1 MYRPLGTSSRRFSL
15 DTNDFRMLV
24 IIHIMNNQHASATDH
39 KKERN
44 PAEFPL
50 LGVLSLGPA
59 HGYDLCT
66 ELRQRLGE
74 IWILHTSHIYA
85 LLAGLE
91 KDGFV
96 SHERIDQ
103 ENRPAKKVF
112 RITAEGRILFRTW
125 MTSPVTNVR
134 DIRMEFF
141 AKLYFARLESQE
153 VAAKLIDDQ
162 LKVCRDNAKR
172 QMARKEASN
181 VEAERAVL
189 DYRLAMLK
197 TTVAC
202 LRKTRAALMVKPRDR
217 KHELAFSTG
226 THNSVPEIR

>member
-1 MYRPLGTSSRRFSL
+1 MT
-15 DTNDFRMLV
+15 
-24 IIHIMNNQHASATDH
+24 IHIMNNQHSIPSGD

-44 PAEFPL
+44 PADYPL
-50 LGVLSLGPA
+50 LGVLMLGPA
-59 HGYDLCT
+59 HGYDLCA
-66 ELRQRLGE
+66 ELRARLGE
-74 IWILHTSHIYA
+74 IWILGTSHIYA
-85 LLAGLE
+85 LLIGLE
-91 KDGFV
+91 KDGLV

-112 RITAEGRILFRTW
+112 CITSEGRKVFTTW
-125 MTSPVTNVR
+125 MTSPVSNVR

-141 AKLYFARLESQE
+141 AKLYFARLESHE

-162 LKVCRDNAKR
+162 LKVCRENAKR

-197 TTVAC
+197 ATVAC
-202 LRKTRAALMVKPRDR
+202 LRRTRAALPVEPRDR
-217 KHELAFSTG
+217 NHERGASQIKHTNASRRP
-226 THNSVPEIR
+226 HQ

>member
-1 MYRPLGTSSRRFSL
+1 
-15 DTNDFRMLV
+15 MLV
-24 IIHIMNNQHASATDH
+24 TIHIMNSQYSTAGDP

-44 PAEFPL
+44 PADFPL
-50 LGVLSLGPA
+50 LGVLSFGPA
-59 HGYDLCT
+59 HGYDLCA

-91 KDGFV
+91 KDGLV
-96 SHERIDQ
+96 AHERIDQ

-112 RITAEGRILFRTW
+112 RITPEGRKVFWTW
-125 MTSPVTNVR
+125 MTSPVSNVR

-141 AKLYFARLESQE
+141 AKLYFARLESHE
-153 VAAKLIDDQ
+153 VAAELIDGQ
-162 LKVCRDNAKR
+162 VKVCRDNAKR
-172 QMARKEASN
+172 QMARKAASN

-197 TTVAC
+197 TTIAC
-202 LRKTRAALMVKPRDR
+202 LRKTRAALSVEPRNKNHAADT
-217 KHELAFSTG
+217 AAG
-226 THNSVPEIR
+226 THKSVSDVI

>member
-1 MYRPLGTSSRRFSL
+1 
-15 DTNDFRMLV
+15 MLV
-24 IIHIMNNQHASATDH
+24 IIHMMNNQNPTASGH
-39 KKERN
+39 SKERN

-50 LGVLSLGPA
+50 LGVLCLGPA

-96 SHERIDQ
+96 FHERIDQ

-112 RITAEGRILFRTW
+112 RITPEGRTLFWTW

-141 AKLYFARLESQE
+141 AKLYFARLESHE

-181 VEAERAVL
+181 VEAERSVL

-202 LRKTRAALMVKPRDR
+202 LRKTRAALSVKPRNR
-217 KHELAFSTG
+217 KHQSAISAS
-226 THNSVPEIR
+226 THNSVPDIT